1 MDAQI
6 SQPPVSLAPKQ
17 QSGIFAILA
26 LGCMGAF
33 VAGFFLSDLLKK
45 QTSTPPPVLSRAS
58 LTPTPSAGV
67 APTGLAMG
75 EVDSLSFATGLH
87 YFDDTVLAIT
97 TDTPRKIFIGSMVRV
112 EDEPNMYIHN
122 TRVSFFD
129 GESWTRK
136 TGSQQSQTSAIT
148 TNTLVSDWNIDI
160 DATRV
165 LRERVSGSAQI
176 DTHSIQFFA
185 PDLNN
190 EMSVRSLPGYTKF
203 MSQGNGTITIQGKK
217 HAAKVLYTR
226 IFSMNTA
233 DIQFYSEPVGV
244 TTDWVAFWDTAGNFY
259 HVDAT
264 SVAKPTAIYKS
275 HTLGIHTTPSGAV
288 SKTFSV
294 QTTRDSAVPPE
305 HYTIAIGSP
314 IGSALTLTRK
324 NAINKAPNGQYE
336 WYLGEVEGSVSENGQ
351 TPRSG
356 YGVVEYIHD

>member
-1 MDAQI
+1 MDPKVT
-6 SQPPVSLAPKQ
+6 PPKPSPSTQ
-17 QSGIFAILA
+17 NSGILAILA
-26 LGCMGAF
+26 LGCVGAF
-33 VAGFFLSDLLKK
+33 VAGFFLSDLLKN
-45 QTSTPPPVLSRAS
+45 QTQSSPPVSTGTS
-58 LTPTPSAGV
+58 PTPTMSQGVTQTGSGISA
-67 APTGLAMG
+67 
-75 EVDSLSFATGLH
+75 VDSLSFATGLH

-112 EDEPNMYIHN
+112 EDEPNMYVHN

-129 GESWTRK
+129 GETWTRK
-136 TGSQQSQTSAIT
+136 TGSARSNTSAIT
-148 TNTLVSDWNIDI
+148 TSALISAWNIDI

-165 LRERVSGSAQI
+165 LRERVSGKAQV

-185 PDLNN
+185 PDLQN

-203 MSQGNGTITIQGKK
+203 MSEGDGTITIQGKK

-226 IFSMNTA
+226 IYSMNTA
-233 DIQFYSEPVGV
+233 DIQFYSEPIGV

-275 HTLGIHTTPSGAV
+275 HTLGIHLSPSGAV

-294 QTTRDSAVPPE
+294 QTTRDTNIPPDK
-305 HYTIAIGSP
+305 YSISIGNP
-314 IGSALTLTRK
+314 IGSTLDLTRK
-324 NAINKAPNGQYE
+324 NAINKAPNGAYD
-336 WYLGEVEGSVSENGQ
+336 WYLGEVEGTVSHDGQ
-351 TPRSG
+351 TPLSG

>member
-1 MDAQI
+1 MD
-6 SQPPVSLAPKQ
+6 PEVAPTKPSSPTQ
-17 QSGIFAILA
+17 SSGILAILA
-26 LGCMGAF
+26 LGCVGAF
-33 VAGFFLSDLLKK
+33 VAGFFLSDLLKN
-45 QTSTPPPVLSRAS
+45 QTGTPPSGITRTSP
-58 LTPTPSAGV
+58 TPTPSPGV
-67 APTGLAMG
+67 APTGAAMG
-75 EVDSLSFATGLH
+75 DVDSLSFATGLH

-112 EDEPNMYIHN
+112 EDETNRYIHN

-148 TNTLVSDWNIDI
+148 TNTLVSAWNIDI

-165 LRERVSGSAQI
+165 LRERVSGTAQI
-176 DTHSIQFFA
+176 DANTIQFFA

-217 HAAKVLYTR
+217 YAAKILYTR
-226 IFSMNTA
+226 IYSMNTA
-233 DIQFYSEPVGV
+233 DIQFYSEPIGV

-264 SVAKPTAIYKS
+264 AVAKPTAIYKS
-275 HTLGIHTTPSGAV
+275 HTLGIHSSPSGAIF
-288 SKTFSV
+288 KTFSV
-294 QTTRDSAVPPE
+294 QTTRDSNVPPN
-305 HYTIAIGSP
+305 HYTINIRSP
-314 IGSALTLTRK
+314 IASSLSLTRK
-324 NAINKAPNGQYE
+324 NAINKAPNGSYD
-336 WYLGEVEGSVSENGQ
+336 WYLGEVEGTVSQDGQ

-356 YGVVEYIHD
+356 FGVVEYIHD